1 MVNAISSNIKW
12 IMLVSGVLTC
22 TMLYAAVAPQAAL
35 NTTFG
40 DTLSGPLAEIII
52 RNWGVLIF
60 LIGIMLIYG
69 AFKPVHR
76 RLIITVAMVSK
87 IVFIG
92 LVLTLG
98 AQYLGRAGVSVAFDG
113 LIVVLFIVY
122 LLTVKPSA

>member
-1 MVNAISSNIKW
+1 MDNACFRCTDLHDALCSRCTPSSSEHDLW
-12 IMLVSGVLTC
+12 RHV
-22 TMLYAAVAPQAAL
+22 
-35 NTTFG
+35 
-40 DTLSGPLAEIII
+40 